1 MKLARFETS
10 QGVKLGI
17 VDVDNARIK
26 VIRSSVNAVDPMIAI
41 LEDILK
47 GVSPEFTNETFALNE
62 VHLLSPISQPN
73 KNIICVGKNY
83 HAHAKEFTG
92 SGFDSN
98 KTDVIPDL
106 PIIFTKAPSSLNGP
120 YDDVLV
126 PWSLSEK
133 IDYESELGV
142 IIGKGGRAI
151 SKENAYDHVF
161 GYTVI
166 NDVTARDTQSNH
178 KQWFLGKSI
187 DTFCPMGPWIVSA
200 DEVDPANMDIKGW
213 VNGEERQNAN
223 TSDLI
228 FDIPTIIAT
237 VSASM
242 TLSPGDIIATGT
254 PAGVGIGFNP
264 PRFLKKGD
272 VVKVSISGIG
282 HIQNVIV

>member
-1 MKLARFETS
+1 MKLAKFKVN
-10 QGVKLGI
+10 QAVKLGV
-17 VDVDNARIK
+17 VDVDNAVIK
-26 VIRSSVNAVDPMIAI
+26 VIQSPGNTIDPMIAVI
-41 LEDILK
+41 EGLSN
-47 GVSPEFTNETFALNE
+47 GTSPEYTGETFAIND

-83 HAHAKEFTG
+83 HAHAKEFAG

-120 YDDVLV
+120 YDDVVV
-126 PWSLSEK
+126 PWTLSEK

-142 IIGKGGRAI
+142 IIGKGGRTI

-166 NDVTARDTQSNH
+166 NDVTARDTQSAH

-200 DEVDPANMDIKGW
+200 DEVDPTNMEITGII
-213 VNGEERQNAN
+213 NGEERQRAN

-228 FDIPTIIAT
+228 FDIPTIIAAI
-237 VSASM
+237 SASM

-264 PRFLKKGD
+264 PKFLKKGD
-272 VVKVSISGIG
+272 VMKIAISGIG
-282 HIQNVIV
+282 YIENTIT